1 MTADLQRYTASCCGC
16 HSIPNIVACLL
27 LRIALL
33 LQLLLLLLLLLYT
46 SYTDNA
52 NDSHRLG
59 NDHDCF
65 LQVTQPLKQQVSHNV
80 LKQQ

>member
-1 MTADLQRYTASCCGC
+1 MSQ
-16 HSIPNIVACLL
+16 HPNIVACLL

-33 LQLLLLLLLLLYT
+33 LLLLLLLLLYT
-46 SYTDNA
+46 SCTDNA